1 MSATMTRSDTTLV
14 ERLVEIEERLTRLL
28 VSGWRSAAGEAS
40 ELRHLAASIDAIGA
54 TELGARL
61 TAVSNA
67 ENAEDALGAIS
78 LATAACRL
86 LRVHIAA
93 DVPAEGR
100 WRTFADGA
108 ASGQLDR
115 IIPLGELTIPDGSDG
130 QPLNVWS
137 CLRLRGAFSA
147 DWILLKPVDLAPVW
161 LRRALQGRL
170 RWVGRFPLGAAGEV
184 QLCELA
190 FAAPAPGFQPGQDPL
205 EPFRET
211 LRAETLEDDAWVM
224 GGGGVLR
231 AREYDPDAMAG
242 YAWTNNS
249 APAWLREAL
258 RPADWLLV
266 WVQDGVETPIAAV
279 QEDGEIVHL
288 TPVDADA

>member
-1 MSATMTRSDTTLV
+1 MSATATRPETALV
-14 ERLVEIEERLTRLL
+14 DRLVEIEERLSRLL
-28 VSGWRSAAGEAS
+28 VSGWRSAAAEAG
-40 ELRHLAASIDAIGA
+40 ELRHLAASIDGSGA
-54 TELGARL
+54 TELAARL
-61 TAVSNA
+61 TAVANA
-67 ENAEDALGAIS
+67 ENAEDALRAIA

-86 LRVHIAA
+86 LRVHVAA

-108 ASGQLDR
+108 ASGHLDR
-115 IIPLGELTIPDGSDG
+115 VIPLGTLTIPDGGDG
-130 QPLNVWS
+130 QPLDVWS
-137 CLRLRGAFSA
+137 CLRMRGAFSA
-147 DWILLKPVDLAPVW
+147 DWILLKPVDLSPVW

-170 RWVGRFPLGAAGEV
+170 RWIGRFPLGAAEV

-205 EPFRET
+205 EPFLAT
-211 LRAETLEDDAWVM
+211 LRAETLEDDAWVL

-258 RPADWLLV
+258 RPAEWLLI
-266 WVQDGVETPIAAV
+266 WVQDEVETPVAAV
-279 QEDGEIVHL
+279 QEDGAVVHL
-288 TPVDADA
+288 IPADDEI